1 MLHGAFVSDGNLS
14 WLFRC
19 LSTFTLFREDML
31 AFNGKN
37 TAPCHTWKGKLVALE
52 CKSSSM
58 QHAGNNVEIR
68 SKTLD
73 IYTTHNFYIILHQID
88 YMKIKEQSTNFF
100 FFF

>member
-73 IYTTHNFYIILHQID
+73 IYVRLCVCECVWVGTTVGLPAH
-88 YMKIKEQSTNFF
+88 
-100 FFF
+100 